1 MTRNLI
7 VIVADTLRHPR
18 FFGGTAPAVM
28 PFIQRWSE
36 QGTVLPRLIASSS
49 WTCPSHVSLLAGV
62 DPWQT
67 HFYLAQSRSAL
78 PSSRSLADRW
88 REAGGESV
96 AFSENFLVA
105 PELGTAPGYDAYNP
119 GLWARLAGNAQ
130 RGVTLLGYEQLLHRV
145 MERSVRSNESGTRG
159 GRGLRGTG
167 TAVYRLINSMRSG
180 AELNRALARGLRRRR
195 ADRPLHLFVNFSE
208 PHEPYLLPSEGLGP
222 TSLGHLPSVNLAR
235 HTDYLARTPAGDA
248 FRRAYLDSVRE
259 LDHQV
264 ETLVASLNRHGL
276 LRDAMVVFVS
286 DHGQALG
293 ENGFFGH
300 GHYLHDELIEIPG
313 IVWTYR
319 DGRPERE
326 LPPATDWVDLR
337 HLHDVLADYADG
349 RSAGLSARFEQS
361 LAARGPAASYW
372 EGPLPR
378 APAGFLFASERSG
391 VYRQVR
397 LVRGDQTLTVQDP
410 DGTGP
415 FQSLETP
422 GHAAGP
428 AEMADEAAR
437 YLRIAR
443 GEDGAAAGNSSSMG
457 REVDDRLRSWGY
469 D

>member
-1 MTRNLI
+1 MPRNLV

-18 FFGGTAPAVM
+18 FFEGAAPDVM
-28 PFIQRWSE
+28 PFIHRWSAL
-36 QGTVLPRLIASSS
+36 GTEVPRLIASSS

-78 PSSRSLADRW
+78 PASTSIAERW
-88 REAGGESV
+88 RAAGGESV

-130 RGVTLLGYEQLLHRV
+130 RGVTLFGYEQLLHRA
-145 MERSVRSNESGTRG
+145 MERSIQADDSDARG
-159 GRGLRGTG
+159 GRGLRGAG

-180 AELNRALARGLRRRR
+180 AALNRAAARYLRRR
-195 ADRPLHLFVNFSE
+195 ASSRPLHLFVNFSE
-208 PHEPYLLPSEGLGP
+208 PHEPYLLPSAGLGAS
-222 TSLGHLPSVNLAR
+222 SLGHLPSVNLAR
-235 HTDYLARTPAGDA
+235 HTDYLARTPAGGA

-259 LDHQV
+259 LDRQV
-264 ETLVASLNRHGL
+264 EVLIESLGKHGL
-276 LRDAMVVFVS
+276 LRDALVVFVS

-313 IVWTYR
+313 FAWSYK
-319 DGRPERE
+319 DGRPVQ
-326 LPPATDWVDLR
+326 LPPLANDWVDLR
-337 HLHDVLADYADG
+337 HIHDLLVAD
-349 RSAGLSARFEQS
+349 AGGSDRPLGATLEES
-361 LAARGPAASYW
+361 LATRGAAASYW

-378 APAGFLFASERSG
+378 APAGFLFASERSE

-397 LVRGDQTLTVQDP
+397 LVQGDATVTVQDS
-410 DGTGP
+410 GGAVP
-415 FQSLETP
+415 FETLPTP
-422 GHAAGP
+422 GHPSGP
-428 AEMADEAAR
+428 APLVDVASR
-437 YLRIAR
+437 FLRIGR
-443 GEDGAAAGNSSSMG
+443 GEEGGAAAPSTLG